1 MRGFGPPGRRA
12 AGPRRDGGETYCEAP
27 VNRVVSS
34 PDRSGRPG
42 GGTGKRIRLSRP
54 STISD
59 YAVGRATNDVL
70 TATTAVWFK
79 DEDEDEGERI
89 GPVYLQVPGRE
100 ELVPFAA
107 AGDTEVEWHTLRV
120 ARDLGEMLGVEVI
133 SR

>member
-1 MRGFGPPGRRA
+1 
-12 AGPRRDGGETYCEAP
+12 
-27 VNRVVSS
+27 VSS

>member
-1 MRGFGPPGRRA
+1 M
-12 AGPRRDGGETYCEAP
+12 
-27 VNRVVSS
+27 
-34 PDRSGRPG
+34 
-42 GGTGKRIRLSRP
+42 SRP
-54 STISD
+54 STIID

-107 AGDTEVEWHTLRV
+107 AGETEVEWAHAPGRPRLGRDARRQGHPVVTEQPSPISTRETFKAAVFSAGPGVHHSRLTRSGGSRACSSV
-120 ARDLGEMLGVEVI
+120 ARLQ
-133 SR
+133 RR